1 MSVLSTVDRNSITQI
16 SSLLKLKF
24 ISRTCAVSA
33 VEVEPDNVGR
43 IRLCFSKI
51 VATHSTKTLG
61 MGVKILAPSE
71 ETEKVVKTAV
81 LWTETPVKKA
91 QMPFS
96 NHLSV
101 VAALFKRFN
110 GVCSVQLKRT
120 IYTAKV

>member
-1 MSVLSTVDRNSITQI
+1 MSVLSRVDRNSIAQI
-16 SSLLKLKF
+16 SSLSNLKF

-43 IRLCFSKI
+43 ICLCFSKV
-51 VATHSTKTLG
+51 VATHSAKTLG
-61 MGVKILAPSE
+61 MGVKILGPGE

-101 VAALFKRFN
+101 VAALFNSQER
-110 GVCSVQLKRT
+110 LWH
-120 IYTAKV
+120 